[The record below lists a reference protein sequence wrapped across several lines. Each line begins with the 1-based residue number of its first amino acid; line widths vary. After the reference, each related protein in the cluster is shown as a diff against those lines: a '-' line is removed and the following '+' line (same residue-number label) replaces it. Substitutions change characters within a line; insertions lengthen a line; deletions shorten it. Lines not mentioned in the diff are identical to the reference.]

1 MSLGRRL
8 RLILATRRGMT
19 RLAAHALIAFG
30 LVAAAVQL
38 VGQVFRAAFPRPVAL
53 TLAVVVGSLLWGL
66 VRALPG
72 RQVHREFGRPDMTVT
87 VKAGDLFD
95 ENAHI
100 VVGFTD
106 TFDTDITD
114 DLVINRRSVQGQV
127 LLRRYGGDIGR
138 LDAELDAALATTPV
152 AGKVTRSSKPVG
164 KLSRYP
170 IGTVATVGP
179 PEHRVFAVAYS
190 RMGTDLV
197 ARSGV
202 EDLWHS
208 LARIWDAAF
217 RHAQQG
223 RIAIPLVGTDLARID
238 WLDRE
243 SLLRMVLLSFVARSR
258 QQLVC
263 RELVIVLQPSDFERI
278 DLLELDAFL
287 RAL

>member
-1 MSLGRRL
+1 MSVGRRL
-8 RLILATRRGMT
+8 WAVLTCRRGVVG
-19 RLAAHALIAFG
+19 AVAHGLIAFG

-38 VGQVFRAAFPRPVAL
+38 VGQVFGMRFRQPVAV
-53 TLAVVVGSLLWGL
+53 TVAVVVGCLVWGV

-72 RQVHREFGRPDMTVT
+72 RRIHREFGRPDMTVT

-95 ENAHI
+95 EDAHI

-106 TFDTDITD
+106 TFDTDIDD

-127 LLRRYGGDIGR
+127 LLRRYGGDVGR
-138 LDAELDAALATTPV
+138 LDAELDAALASEPV
-152 AGKVTRSSKPVG
+152 VGKVTRSSKPVG
-164 KLSRYP
+164 KLSRYR

-179 PEHRVFAVAYS
+179 PQRRIFAVAYS

-208 LARIWDAAF
+208 LGRIWDAAF
-217 RHAQQG
+217 RHARQG
-223 RIAIPLVGTDLARID
+223 RVAIPLVGADLARID

-263 RELVIVLQPSDFERI
+263 RELVVVLQPDDFARI